1 MPPKNEPRFKPLG
14 ITPTDEQVRIQTHHA
29 RRVIVMA
36 NAGSAKTT
44 TLALRIAESLERGV
58 KPEQVLALTFSEEAA
73 KVLASRLTE
82 IGVPSRVV
90 RRIRVSTFADF
101 ALETLK
107 LFEPGTPPVLS
118 SFEDIAPHIRSAVS
132 AVQQRLAE
140 AGRPSDDLLPEHNA
154 QIAEFIKLCRRLKS
168 ELVDTEEGVDALAE
182 RLDLPRAQV
191 LLYSRLEL
199 SRKPDETQWR
209 IREDGIFDLV
219 GLLRDDGAA
228 MDRLPSFRVLVV
240 DELQDM
246 SPAVYELL
254 ERLLDEGQSGA
265 GKSLCYFVG
274 AGDFDQVIHGWAGAS
289 VDYIKQQI
297 GQGWPGVTRA
307 SLTKTFRHG
316 PQMTMAVGFQ
326 KGKTVES
333 GRSAPALI
341 RELTYPP
348 GQPEAIGQHVVETI
362 LKWRKMGRSTR
373 ECAILLRSPH
383 QSIVIENALLAAG
396 IGARFEGLA
405 SYLRR
410 PEILFLRGVIAF
422 ALDDYESIPG
432 ADLRYATLEAIL
444 LWQEFRWSE
453 ARRRD
458 LRTVADDPRSGL
470 FRDFLNGQLLR
481 PRTRADS
488 LSEGLSEEDA
498 RERETRL
505 LGLIASLKRQG
516 RKEEADQLAES
527 LGDDAAAV
535 EESSSQRLARQRL
548 TRTLEALR
556 AAPADAPAF
565 DLLGAAVQSLDI
577 AGVARRIFIDPVN
590 AEVAERSIRG
600 FIGMARAMPLTL
612 PLFAQWLHDQEEKQ
626 SQVRRADSVLIC
638 TIDSAK
644 GQEFESVI
652 VPYLEAGEFPLHRVD
667 AREESNRFYVAITR
681 MKDELSLIRADSAI
695 AHPFVSAMRID
706 KALTQGRGALDNAP
720 ASPQDWAAL

>member
-1 MPPKNEPRFKPLG
+1 MPPKNEPRFKPRG
-14 ITPTDEQVRIQTHHA
+14 ITPTPEQIRIQTHHA

-82 IGVPSRVV
+82 LGVPGRVA

-107 LFEPGTPPVLS
+107 LFEPGTPALLT
-118 SFEDIAPHIRSAVS
+118 SFEDIAPHVRSAVS

-140 AGRPSDDLLPEHNA
+140 TGCPCENPLPEHNA

-168 ELVDTEEGVDALAE
+168 ELADPEEGVDELAE
-182 RLDLPRAQV
+182 RLDLPRELM
-191 LLYSRLEL
+191 LLYSRIER
-199 SRKPDETQWR
+199 SRKPDETLWR
-209 IREDGIFDLV
+209 IREDAVFDLV
-219 GLLRDDGAA
+219 GILREDDEA
-228 MDRLPSFRVLVV
+228 MGRLPSFRVLVV

-254 ERLLDEGQSGA
+254 ERLLDDRRSSA
-265 GKSLCYFVG
+265 AASHCYFVG

-289 VDYIKQQI
+289 VDYIRQQI
-297 GQGWPGVTRA
+297 GQGWPGVTLA

-326 KGKTVES
+326 KGKIVES
-333 GRSAPALI
+333 GRRAPALI
-341 RELTYPP
+341 RELSYPP

-362 LKWRKMGRSTR
+362 LKWRKMGRSSS

-488 LSEGLSEEDA
+488 LAEDLSEEDQ
-498 RERETRL
+498 REREARL
-505 LGLIASLKRQG
+505 LALIANLKRQG
-516 RKEEADQLAES
+516 RKEEATQLAE
-527 LGDDAAAV
+527 GMRDDAAST

-565 DLLGAAVQSLDI
+565 DLLEAATRTLDI

-590 AEVAERSIRG
+590 AEIALRSIRG
-600 FIGMARAMPLTL
+600 FIGMARAMPLSL
-612 PLFAQWLHDQEEKQ
+612 PRFAQWLHDQELKQ
-626 SQVRRADSVLIC
+626 SEARRADSVLIC

-681 MKDELSLIRADSAI
+681 MKDELSLIRADSATP
-695 AHPFVSAMRID
+695 HPFVSAMRID

-720 ASPQDWAAL
+720 ASPQDWADF

>member
-58 KPEQVLALTFSEEAA
+58 RPEQVLALTFSEEAA

-107 LFEPGTPPVLS
+107 LFEPGSPAVLS
-118 SFEDIAPHIRSAVS
+118 SFEDIAQPVRAAVS
-132 AVQQRLAE
+132 AVQEQLDE
-140 AGRPSDDLLPEHNA
+140 GGDSHDYPLPEHNA

-168 ELVDTEEGVDALAE
+168 ELVDTEEGVDELAE
-182 RLDLPRAQV
+182 RLDLPRELV
-191 LLYSRLEL
+191 LLYSRLERF
-199 SRKPDETQWR
+199 RKPDETLWR
-209 IREDGIFDLV
+209 IREDAVFDLV
-219 GLLRDDGAA
+219 GMLRGDSSA
-228 MDRLPSFRVLVV
+228 MEQLPSFRVLVV

-254 ERLLDEGQSGA
+254 ERLLDEGRSGA

-274 AGDFDQVIHGWAGAS
+274 AGDFDQIIHGWAGAS

-297 GQGWPGVTRA
+297 GQGWPGVTKA
-307 SLTKTFRHG
+307 YLTKTFRHG

-333 GRSAPALI
+333 GRNAPALI
-341 RELTYPP
+341 RELTYQP
-348 GQPEAIGQHVVETI
+348 GQPEAIGLHVVETI
-362 LKWRKMGRSTR
+362 LKWRKMGRSTK

-396 IGARFEGLA
+396 IGARFEGLG

-432 ADLRYATLEAIL
+432 ADLRYDILEAIL

-458 LRTVADDPRSGL
+458 LRTVADDPKSGL

-481 PRTRADS
+481 AQTRADS
-488 LSEGLSEEDA
+488 LSDSLSEDEASA
-498 RERETRL
+498 REARL
-505 LGLIASLKRQG
+505 LGLVASLKRQG
-516 RKEEADQLAES
+516 RKQEAEQLAES
-527 LGDDAAAV
+527 LSEDAASV
-535 EESSSQRLARQRL
+535 EESSSKRLARLRL
-548 TRTLEALR
+548 ARTLDALR
-556 AAPADAPAF
+556 TATADAPAF
-565 DLLGAAVQSLDI
+565 DLLDAAVRSLDI

-590 AEVAERSIRG
+590 AEIAVRSIRG
-600 FIGMARAMPLTL
+600 FIEMARGRPLTL
-612 PLFAQWLHDQEEKQ
+612 PQFAQWLHDQEEKQ
-626 SQVRRADSVLIC
+626 SLARRADSVLIC

-681 MKDELSLIRADSAI
+681 MKDELSLIRADSATP
-695 AHPFVSAMRID
+695 HPFVSAMRID